1 MINNPNMLEETL
13 ENFNKIPAEV
23 IKESIKEVTMNIL
36 NKIRQFKCNIL
47 DCHKP
52 NDEVR
57 IEHHIIKSKCKYC
70 GRKITIDSQG
80 NWFSY

>member
-1 MINNPNMLEETL
+1 
-13 ENFNKIPAEV
+13 
-23 IKESIKEVTMNIL
+23 MNIL

-47 DCHKP
+47 DWHKP